1 MSGNGAGWA
10 NPAPAG
16 LVALGVACFTF
27 FYLLTC
33 PKAIAVAPLL
43 ACWLL
48 GGFVIQFVVA
58 IIELMEGA
66 TTGGNVFLIFSAF
79 FMLAGSAEFMVK
91 YMANANKAVWTI
103 PLDSTIDGW
112 AWAALAIFIIGFT
125 PAYFKATAVL
135 TTAVISLD
143 IAVATIALMDLKI
156 LDKATGDPIAA
167 YTLLFTG
174 ILGLYLAIAIVT
186 NTAFG
191 KSVLPIPAPWSK

>member
-1 MSGNGAGWA
+1 MSGNGAWA

-27 FYLLTC
+27 YYLLTC

-48 GGFVIQFVVA
+48 GGFVIQFTVA
-58 IIELMEGA
+58 VIELMEGA

-79 FMLAGSAEFMVK
+79 FMLAGAAEFMVK

-135 TTAVISLD
+135 TTAVITLD
-143 IAVATIALMDLKI
+143 VAVVTIALMDLKL
-156 LDKATGDPIAA
+156 LDKAVGDPIAA
-167 YTLLFTG
+167 WFLLITG

>member
-1 MSGNGAGWA
+1 MSGDGKGWA

-48 GGFVIQFVVA
+48 GGFVVQFVVGVV
-58 IIELMEGA
+58 ELMEGA
-66 TTGGNVFLIFSAF
+66 TTGGNVFLVFSAF
-79 FMLAGSAEFMVK
+79 FMLTGAAEFMVK

-103 PLDSTIDGW
+103 PLDSRIDGW
-112 AWAALAIFIIGFT
+112 AWAALAIFIVGYT

-143 IAVATIALMDLKI
+143 IAVVTIAMMDLGK
-156 LDKATGDPIAA
+156 LSKETGDPIAA
-167 YTLLFTG
+167 YTLLITG
-174 ILGLYLAIAIVT
+174 ILGLYLSIAMVT
-186 NTAFG
+186 NTAYG
-191 KSVLPIPAPWSK
+191 KSILPIPAPWSK